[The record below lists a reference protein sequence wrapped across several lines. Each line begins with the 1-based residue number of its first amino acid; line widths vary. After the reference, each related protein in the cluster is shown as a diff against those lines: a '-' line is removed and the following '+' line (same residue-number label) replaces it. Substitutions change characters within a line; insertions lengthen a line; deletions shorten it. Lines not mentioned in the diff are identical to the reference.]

1 MFFSFKPFP
10 VAPGSFPP
18 CPASITIILPF
29 ECLRFDVFTTGAAT
43 AKVSSSILL
52 FCGEIF
58 SFDFFELIFVFYF
71 YLKRQD

>member
-1 MFFSFKPFP
+1 MFFSFKSFP

-52 FCGEIF
+52 SCGEIF
-58 SFDFFELIFVFYF
+58 LFDFFVYVLISDFF
-71 YLKRQD
+71 